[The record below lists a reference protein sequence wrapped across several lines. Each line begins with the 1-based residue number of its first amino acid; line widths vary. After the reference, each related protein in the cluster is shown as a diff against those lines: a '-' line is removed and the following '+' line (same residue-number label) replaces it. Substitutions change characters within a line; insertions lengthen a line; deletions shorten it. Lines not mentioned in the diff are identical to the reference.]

1 MATYTTKQQ
10 KAVLDCLSERADS
23 PVSAAAIV
31 DALREQGEHIGIATV
46 YRQLEKLE
54 RQGSVHKVTTDEG
67 AYYQFC
73 THGCASDCCLFKCE
87 RCGRIVHLDC
97 HQLAPLYEHLEH
109 EHGFSINP
117 RKTMFYGLCRDYD
130 FARAIVGDRAD
141 VTLLLS
147 PGREAHSFEPTPLD
161 AVTISESDV
170 FLYNGGEGE
179 YWVDSMLGAAG
190 ENIAVIARMMDYVDA
205 LDEEYV
211 EGMQGADGHDHDHEH
226 GSHDDH
232 DDHDHDHEEDEHDSD
247 EVEYDEHIWT
257 SPKNAVVLCRAVC
270 DAICKADPANED
282 FYRANCD
289 DYCAQIEALDA
300 RFADLCASTPHKLL
314 VFADRFPML
323 YFCREFGL
331 DYRAAFHG
339 CSGDTEPSLAT
350 IKYLIDKV
358 EDEDIPVVYT
368 IDFGTKKIAAVVSEC
383 TGAAVDTLYSMQT
396 VSRADFDAGETYLTL
411 MERNYEA
418 LRKGLNE

>member
-1 MATYTTKQQ
+1 MKRIASFFLTLALAFSLTACTVPVEKADDGKLQIVAT
-10 KAVLDCLSERADS
+10 
-23 PVSAAAIV
+23 
-31 DALREQGEHIGIATV
+31 
-46 YRQLEKLE
+46 
-54 RQGSVHKVTTDEG
+54 
-67 AYYQFC
+67 
-73 THGCASDCCLFKCE
+73 LF
-87 RCGRIVHLDC
+87 
-97 HQLAPLYEHLEH
+97 PY
-109 EHGFSINP
+109 
-117 RKTMFYGLCRDYD
+117 YD

-232 DDHDHDHEEDEHDSD
+232 DDHDDHDHDHEEDEHDSD

-270 DAICKADPANED
+270 DAICRADAENAA
-282 FYRANCD
+282 FYRANCEN
-289 DYCAQIEALDA
+289 YCAQLEDLDA
-300 RFADLCASTPHKLL
+300 RFAALCESAPRRLL
-314 VFADRFPML
+314 IFADRFPML

-350 IKYLIDKV
+350 IKFLIDKV
-358 EDEDIPVVYT
+358 EDENIPVVYT
-368 IDFGTKKIAAVVSEC
+368 IDFGTKKVAAVVSEC
-383 TGAAVDTLYSMQT
+383 TGAAIETLYSMQT

-411 MERNYEA
+411 MERNFEA
-418 LRKGLNE
+418 LRKGLNA

>member
-1 MATYTTKQQ
+1 MKRIASFFLALALAFSLTACTVPVEKADDGKIQIVAT
-10 KAVLDCLSERADS
+10 
-23 PVSAAAIV
+23 
-31 DALREQGEHIGIATV
+31 
-46 YRQLEKLE
+46 
-54 RQGSVHKVTTDEG
+54 
-67 AYYQFC
+67 
-73 THGCASDCCLFKCE
+73 LF
-87 RCGRIVHLDC
+87 
-97 HQLAPLYEHLEH
+97 PY
-109 EHGFSINP
+109 
-117 RKTMFYGLCRDYD
+117 YD

-161 AVTISESDV
+161 AVTISEADV

-179 YWVDSMLGAAG
+179 YWVDSMLDAAG

-270 DAICKADPANED
+270 DAICRADAENAA
-282 FYRANCD
+282 FYRANCEN
-289 DYCAQIEALDA
+289 YCAQLEDLDA
-300 RFADLCASTPHKLL
+300 RFAALCESAPRRLL
-314 VFADRFPML
+314 IFADRFPML
-323 YFCREFGL
+323 YFCREYGL

-350 IKYLIDKV
+350 IKFLIDKV
-358 EDEDIPVVYT
+358 EDENIPVVYT
-368 IDFGTKKIAAVVSEC
+368 IDFGTKKVAAVVSEC
-383 TGAAVDTLYSMQT
+383 TGAAIETLYSMQT

-411 MERNYEA
+411 MERNFEA
-418 LRKGLNE
+418 LRKGLNA

>member
-1 MATYTTKQQ
+1 MKRILTLFLTLALILSLAACAAPGEKADDGKIQIVAT
-10 KAVLDCLSERADS
+10 
-23 PVSAAAIV
+23 
-31 DALREQGEHIGIATV
+31 
-46 YRQLEKLE
+46 
-54 RQGSVHKVTTDEG
+54 
-67 AYYQFC
+67 
-73 THGCASDCCLFKCE
+73 LF
-87 RCGRIVHLDC
+87 
-97 HQLAPLYEHLEH
+97 PY
-109 EHGFSINP
+109 
-117 RKTMFYGLCRDYD
+117 YD
-130 FARAIVGDRAD
+130 FARAIAGGRAD

-161 AVTISESDV
+161 AVTISEADV

-179 YWVDSMLGAAG
+179 YWVEEMLDAAG
-190 ENIAVIARMMDYVDA
+190 EHIAVKARMMDYVDA
-205 LDEEYV
+205 LGEEFS
-211 EGMQGADGHDHDHEH
+211 EGMQGADAH
-226 GSHDDH
+226 
-232 DDHDHDHEEDEHDSD
+232 DHDHDHGDHDHEKNEAHDSD
-247 EVEYDEHIWT
+247 EIEYDEHIWT
-257 SPKNAVVLCRAVC
+257 SPKNAAILCRAVC

-300 RFADLCASTPHKLL
+300 RFADLCESAPHKLL

-323 YFCREFGL
+323 YFCREYGL

-368 IDFGTKKIAAVVSEC
+368 IDFGTKKVAAVVSEC
-383 TGAAVDTLYSMQT
+383 TGAAIETIYSMQT

-411 MERNYEA
+411 MERNYDA

>member
-1 MATYTTKQQ
+1 MKRIASLLLALVLVFSLTACAAPAEKSGDGKIQIVAT
-10 KAVLDCLSERADS
+10 
-23 PVSAAAIV
+23 
-31 DALREQGEHIGIATV
+31 
-46 YRQLEKLE
+46 
-54 RQGSVHKVTTDEG
+54 
-67 AYYQFC
+67 
-73 THGCASDCCLFKCE
+73 LF
-87 RCGRIVHLDC
+87 
-97 HQLAPLYEHLEH
+97 PY
-109 EHGFSINP
+109 
-117 RKTMFYGLCRDYD
+117 YD

-161 AVTISESDV
+161 AVTISEADV

-179 YWVDSMLGAAG
+179 YWVDSMLDAAG

-211 EGMQGADGHDHDHEH
+211 EGMQGADDHGHD
-226 GSHDDH
+226 G
-232 DDHDHDHEEDEHDSD
+232 HDHEEDEHDSD

-289 DYCAQIEALDA
+289 DYCAQIEELDA
-300 RFADLCASTPHKLL
+300 RFADLCASAPRKLL

-323 YFCREFGL
+323 YFCREFDL

-358 EDEDIPVVYT
+358 EDENIPVVYT
-368 IDFGTKKIAAVVSEC
+368 IDFGTKKVAAVVSEC
-383 TGAAVDTLYSMQT
+383 TGAAVGTLYSMQT

>member
-1 MATYTTKQQ
+1 MKRIISLLLALALSLSLAACAAPAE
-10 KAVLDCLSERADS
+10 KAD
-23 PVSAAAIV
+23 
-31 DALREQGEHIGIATV
+31 GG
-46 YRQLEKLE
+46 KL
-54 RQGSVHKVTTDEG
+54 QIVTT
-67 AYYQFC
+67 
-73 THGCASDCCLFKCE
+73 LF
-87 RCGRIVHLDC
+87 
-97 HQLAPLYEHLEH
+97 PY
-109 EHGFSINP
+109 
-117 RKTMFYGLCRDYD
+117 YD
-130 FARAIVGDRAD
+130 FARAIAQDRAD

-161 AVTISESDV
+161 AVTISEADV

-179 YWVDSMLGAAG
+179 YWVESMLDAAG
-190 ENIAVIARMMDYVDA
+190 EHIAVASRMMDYVDA
-205 LDEEYV
+205 LNEEYV

-226 GSHDDH
+226 GSH
-232 DDHDHDHEEDEHDSD
+232 DHDHDHEEDEHDSD

-289 DYCAQIEALDA
+289 GYCAQIEALDA
-300 RFADLCASTPHKLL
+300 RFSALCESAPRRLL
-314 VFADRFPML
+314 IFADRFPML
-323 YFCREFGL
+323 YFCREYGL

-358 EDEDIPVVYT
+358 EDENIPVVYT
-368 IDFGTKKIAAVVSEC
+368 IDFGTKKVAAVVSEC
-383 TGAAVDTLYSMQT
+383 TGAAIETLYSMQT

-411 MERNYEA
+411 MERNFEA
-418 LRKGLNE
+418 LRKGLNA

>member
-1 MATYTTKQQ
+1 MKRILTLFLTLALILSLCSCAAPGEKADDGKLQIVAT
-10 KAVLDCLSERADS
+10 
-23 PVSAAAIV
+23 
-31 DALREQGEHIGIATV
+31 
-46 YRQLEKLE
+46 
-54 RQGSVHKVTTDEG
+54 
-67 AYYQFC
+67 
-73 THGCASDCCLFKCE
+73 LF
-87 RCGRIVHLDC
+87 
-97 HQLAPLYEHLEH
+97 PY
-109 EHGFSINP
+109 
-117 RKTMFYGLCRDYD
+117 YD
-130 FARAIVGDRAD
+130 FARAIAGGRAD

-161 AVTISESDV
+161 AVTISEADV

-179 YWVDSMLGAAG
+179 YWVEEMLDAAG
-190 ENIAVIARMMDYVDA
+190 EHIAVKARMMDYVDA
-205 LDEEYV
+205 LGEEFS
-211 EGMQGADGHDHDHEH
+211 EGMQGADAH
-226 GSHDDH
+226 
-232 DDHDHDHEEDEHDSD
+232 DHDHDHGDHDHESGEAHDSD
-247 EVEYDEHIWT
+247 EIEYDEHIWT
-257 SPKNAVVLCRAVC
+257 SPKNAAILCRAVC

-300 RFADLCASTPHKLL
+300 RFADLCESAPRKLL

-350 IKYLIDKV
+350 IKFLIDKV
-358 EDEDIPVVYT
+358 ENENIPVVYT
-368 IDFGTKKIAAVVSEC
+368 IDFGTKKVAAVVSEC
-383 TGAAVDTLYSMQT
+383 TGAAIETIYSMQT

-411 MERNYEA
+411 MERNYDA